1 MRLKSFLWVTVL
13 AVLVVMGAAAT
24 GTKEAGTPTTLVI
37 VQPSEKTAIFDSLL
51 PVIEKG
57 LAADGLNLK
66 LDVIFV
72 PWSDLS
78 TKTQVMLAGQDK
90 IDLIFDAPWLHMNQM
105 IAQGYYEELTSLL
118 NANGPNIL
126 RTRPKEMWDANKFN
140 GKIMGIPLGLF
151 FQQPHGWVVRADLR
165 AKLGLAPLKTYD
177 DIVKYAY
184 AVKKDNPKMFPLGFD
199 GNYSNIQYGFVNWK
213 MLDDSDTNI
222 RFTHAL
228 PASLMLYYKNND
240 GVVHNLF
247 DQLDPKVDA
256 ALKEARQF
264 YMDGLFNPDILSIK
278 QMYDDFY
285 NTGKAAVAPIR
296 LFSNT
301 HNGEY
306 LNNLK
311 ALGGAS
317 EPVVLATRTSGKV
330 VANFVMDNFICVT
343 KISTHKELA
352 IKFLDWVNKNTD
364 NYNLVEHGVPGKD
377 WERVGTD
384 KWKNI
389 TGAEFGWQAYALSW
403 NPLYNLL
410 PAADDDN
417 AIAMQKLIAKSSYFV
432 KDVTAGF
439 SFNAEPVKNEIAQYQ
454 GIEGKYYP
462 ALMNGVLDPAETL
475 AQFKSEAG
483 PLLKKVQDELQ
494 KQVNDF
500 IKANK

>member
-1 MRLKSFLWVTVL
+1 MSFKNVICILLLGVC
-13 AVLVVMGAAAT
+13 LVAGVSAT
-24 GTKEAGTPTTLVI
+24 GSKEAGAPTTIVV
-37 VQPSEKTAIFDSLL
+37 VQPSDKTAIFDNLL

-57 LAADGLNLK
+57 LQADGVNVK

-72 PWSDLS
+72 PWSDLA
-78 TKTQVMLAGQDK
+78 TKTQVMLAGQDNV
-90 IDLIFDAPWLHMNQM
+90 DLMFDAPWLHMNQM

-118 NANGPNIL
+118 NQYGPNIL
-126 RTRPKEMWDANKFN
+126 RTRPQEMWDANKFN

-165 AKLGLAPLKTYD
+165 QKLGLAPLKTYD
-177 DIVKYAY
+177 DIIKYAY
-184 AVKKDNPKMFPLGFD
+184 AAKKDNPKMFPLGFD

-222 RFTHAL
+222 RFTQAFG
-228 PASLMLYYKNND
+228 ASLMLYYKNND

-247 DQLDPKVDA
+247 DEPDPKIMT
-256 ALKEARQF
+256 ALTEARTF
-264 YMDGLFNPDILSIK
+264 YQDGLINPDILSIK
-278 QMYDDFY
+278 QPYDDFY
-285 NTGKAAVAPIR
+285 NTGKAAVLPVR

-306 LNNLK
+306 LKNLT
-311 ALGGAS
+311 ALGGSS
-317 EPVVLATRTSGKV
+317 EPVVLATKTPGKV
-330 VANFVMDNFICVT
+330 VASFVMDNFITVT
-343 KISTHKELA
+343 KISKNKVLA

-364 NYNLVEHGVPGKD
+364 NYNLVEHGVKGTD
-377 WERVGTD
+377 WDLVGTSQ
-384 KWKNI
+384 WKNI
-389 TGAEFGWQAYALSW
+389 TGSEFGWQAYALSW

-410 PAADDDN
+410 PAQDDAN
-417 AIAMQKLIAKSSYFV
+417 AIEMQKLIAKSSYFV

-462 ALMNGVLDPAETL
+462 ALMNGVLDPTSTM

-483 PLLKKVQDELQ
+483 PLLKTIQGEMQ
-494 KQVNDF
+494 KQVNAF
-500 IKANK
+500 LKK

>member
-1 MRLKSFLWVTVL
+1 MSFKRFLGL
-13 AVLVVMGAAAT
+13 AALGILVAAT
-24 GTKEAGTPTTLVI
+24 AMAGGTKEAGPTTLVI
-37 VQPSEKTAIFDSLL
+37 VQPSDKTAIFENLL

-57 LAADGLNLK
+57 LANDGLNVK

-72 PWSDLS
+72 PWSDLA
-78 TKTQVMLAGQDK
+78 TKTQVMLAGQDQ
-90 IDLIFDAPWLHMNQM
+90 IDLMFDAPWLHMNEM

-118 NANGPNIL
+118 NSYGPNIL
-126 RTRPKEMWDANKFN
+126 RTRPKEMWDANRFN

-165 AKLGLAPLKTYD
+165 QKLGFSPLKTYD
-177 DIVKYAY
+177 DIVKYSY
-184 AVKKDNPKMFPLGFD
+184 AVKKDNPSMFPLGFD
-199 GNYSNIQYGFVNWK
+199 GNYSNIQYGLVNWK

-222 RFTHAL
+222 RFTQAL

-240 GVVHNLF
+240 GVVHDLF
-247 DQLDPKVDA
+247 DELDPKLDT

-264 YMDGLFNPDILSIK
+264 YQDGIINPDILSIK
-278 QMYDDFY
+278 QPYDDFY
-285 NTGKAAVAPIR
+285 NTGKAAVLPVR

-301 HNGEY
+301 RNGEY
-306 LNNLK
+306 LKNLA
-311 ALGGAS
+311 ALGGSS
-317 EPVVLATRTSGKV
+317 EPVVLATKTPGKV
-330 VANFVMDNFICVT
+330 VSNFVMDNFICVT
-343 KISTHKELA
+343 KISKNKELA
-352 IKFLDWVNKNTD
+352 IKFLDWVNKNSD

-403 NPLYNLL
+403 NPMYNLL

-417 AIAMQKLIAKSSYFV
+417 AIAMQKLIAQASYFV

-439 SFNAEPVKNEIAQYQ
+439 SFDASPVKNEIAQYQ

-462 ALMNGVLDPAETL
+462 ALMNGVLDPTQTL

-483 PLLKKVQDELQ
+483 PLLKKIQTEMQ
-494 KQVNDF
+494 NQVNAF
-500 IKANK
+500 LKK

>member
-1 MRLKSFLWVTVL
+1 MDFKRFLCLIVL
-13 AVLVVMGAAAT
+13 GAFIVVGAAAT
-24 GTKEAGTPTTLVI
+24 GAKEAAKPTTLVI

-78 TKTQVMLAGQDK
+78 TKTQVMLAGQDQ

-118 NANGPNIL
+118 KSYGPNIL
-126 RTRPKEMWDANKFN
+126 RTRPQEMWDANKFG

-165 AKLGLAPLKTYD
+165 EKLGFAPLKTYD
-177 DIVKYAY
+177 DIVKYSY
-184 AVKKDNPKMFPLGFD
+184 AVKKDNPKMYPLEFD

-222 RFTHAL
+222 RFTHAF

-240 GVVHNLF
+240 GVVHNMF
-247 DQLDPKVDA
+247 EDLDPKLDA

-264 YMDGLFNPDILSIK
+264 YLDGLINPDILSIK
-278 QMYDDFY
+278 AQYDDFY
-285 NTGKAAVAPIR
+285 NTGKAAVIPIR

-301 HNGEY
+301 RSTDF

-311 ALGGAS
+311 ALGGTA
-317 EPVVLATRTSGKV
+317 EPVVLATKTPGKI
-330 VANFVMDNFICVT
+330 VANFVMDNFICLT
-343 KISTHKELA
+343 KISKNKDLS
-352 IKFLDWVNKNTD
+352 IKFLDWANKNSD
-364 NYNLVEHGVPGKD
+364 NYNLIEHGVPGKD
-377 WERVGTD
+377 WARVGTE
-384 KWKNI
+384 KWRNI
-389 TGAEFGWQAYALSW
+389 TGAEFGWQAYCLIW

-410 PAADDDN
+410 PESDDAN
-417 AIAMQKLIAKSSYFV
+417 AIEMQRLIAKASYFV
-432 KDVTAGF
+432 KDITAGF

-462 ALMNGVLDPAETL
+462 ALMNGVLDPTATL

-483 PLLKKVQDELQ
+483 PTLKKIQNELQ

-500 IKANK
+500 LKMNK

>member
-1 MRLKSFLWVTVL
+1 LCLIVL
-13 AVLVVMGAAAT
+13 EALVIVGASAS
-24 GTKEAGTPTTLVI
+24 GGKEAGAPTTLVI
-37 VQPSEKTAIFDSLL
+37 VQPSDKTAIFDSLL
-51 PVIEKG
+51 PVIQKG

-72 PWSDLS
+72 PWSDLA
-78 TKTQVMLAGQDK
+78 TKTQVMLAGQDQV
-90 IDLIFDAPWLHMNQM
+90 DLIFDAPWLHMNQM

-118 NANGPNIL
+118 NSDGPNIL

-165 AKLGLAPLKTYD
+165 QKLGFSPLKTYD
-177 DIVKYAY
+177 DVVKYAY

-222 RFTHAL
+222 RFTQAL

-247 DQLDPKVDA
+247 QELDPKLAA
-256 ALKEARQF
+256 ALNEARQF
-264 YMDGLFNPDILSIK
+264 YQDGLINPDILSIK
-278 QMYDDFY
+278 QPYDDFY
-285 NTGKAAVAPIR
+285 NTGKAAVAAIR

-306 LNNLK
+306 LKNLA

-317 EPVVLATRTSGKV
+317 EPVVLATKTPGKV
-330 VANFVMDNFICVT
+330 VANFMMDNFICLT
-343 KISTHKELA
+343 KISKNKKPA

-364 NYNLVEHGVPGKD
+364 NYNLVEHGVKGKD
-377 WERVGTD
+377 WDLVGANQ
-384 KWKNI
+384 WKNI
-389 TGAEFGWQAYALSW
+389 TGSEFGWQAYALSW
-403 NPLYNLL
+403 NPMYNLL
-410 PAADDDN
+410 PADDDAN
-417 AIAMQKLIAKSSYFV
+417 AIAMQKLIAQSSYFV

-439 SFNAEPVKNEIAQYQ
+439 SFNSEPVKNEIAQYQ

-462 ALMNGVLDPAETL
+462 ALMNGVLDPTTTL
-475 AQFKSEAG
+475 AQFKTEAG
-483 PLLKKVQDELQ
+483 PTLKKIQDELQ
-494 KQVNDF
+494 KQVNDYL
-500 IKANK
+500 KMNK

>member
-1 MRLKSFLWVTVL
+1 MFRMRSLFLIL
-13 AVLVVMGAAAT
+13 LGSLIAMGGWAA
-24 GTKEAGTPTTLVI
+24 GTKEAAKPVTLVV
-37 VQPSEKTAIFDSLL
+37 VQPSEKTPIFDDLL

-57 LAADGLNLK
+57 LAADGVNVT

-78 TKTQVMLAGQDK
+78 TKTQVMLAGQDQ

-118 NANGPNIL
+118 NSHGPNIL

-165 AKLGLAPLKTYD
+165 EKLGFSPLATYD

-184 AVKKDNPKMFPLGFD
+184 AVKKDNPRMFPLGFD

-228 PASLMLYYKNND
+228 PASLMLYYRNND
-240 GVVHNLF
+240 GVVHNMF
-247 DQLDPKVDA
+247 DELDPRLDT

-264 YMDGLFNPDILSIK
+264 YLDGLFNPDILSIK
-278 QMYDDFY
+278 QPYDDYY
-285 NTGKAAVAPIR
+285 NTGKAAVSPVR

-301 HNGEY
+301 HNQDY

-311 ALGGAS
+311 ALGGSS
-317 EPVVLATRTSGKV
+317 EPVVLATKAKGKV

-343 KISTHKELA
+343 KISKNKELS
-352 IKFLDWVNKNTD
+352 IRFLDWVNKSSD
-364 NYNLVEHGVPGKD
+364 NYNLVEHGQPGKD

-384 KWKNI
+384 KWRNI
-389 TGAEFGWQAYALSW
+389 SGAEFGWQAYALSW
-403 NPLYNLL
+403 NPMYNLL
-410 PAADDDN
+410 PEVDDAN
-417 AIAMQKLIAKSSYFV
+417 AIAMQKLIAQADYFV

-439 SFNAEPVKNEIAQYQ
+439 SFDAEPVKNEIAQYQ

-462 ALMNGVLDPAETL
+462 ALMNGVLDPVATM
-475 AQFKSEAG
+475 ARFKAEAG
-483 PLLKKVQDELQ
+483 PTLKKVQDELQ
-494 KQVNDF
+494 RQVNAF
-500 IKANK
+500 LKK